1 VTGSGGSSG
10 ATGAGGRGG
19 STGAAGTTGA
29 AGRGGATGAAGAA
42 GRGGTTGAAGTMGG
56 AGAAGGGGAAGAG
69 SGPCDIYQAAGA
81 PCVAAH
87 STTRALYAAYGGPI
101 YQVRKGGSNTGTG
114 GTTKDI
120 MPLAPGGVVDSSAQD
135 AFCAGST
142 CTISIIYDQ
151 SSYKNHLKVAPVSAF
166 MPMGGLEAD
175 ATGGQTTLGGHKV
188 YGIYV
193 TGLSNYIANRR
204 ANVGYRIIKTTGVAT
219 GLQAESMYMVLDGKR
234 YGGACCFDYGN
245 AETTPTAGANMTM
258 EAIYWGT
265 DTYWGGPGDGK
276 GGPWICADFE
286 NGMYKGDSKGTIP
299 SNMSIKTWPYVTAM
313 LKGYAENR
321 FVLKGGSAQAGKL
334 QVEWDGKRPAGYE
347 TKMLEGSIILG
358 TGGDG
363 SPGCDGTF
371 WEGVM
376 TIGVPPDSAD
386 DAVQANIVA
395 AGYGR

>member
-1 VTGSGGSSG
+1 
-10 ATGAGGRGG
+10 
-19 STGAAGTTGA
+19 
-29 AGRGGATGAAGAA
+29 
-42 GRGGTTGAAGTMGG
+42 
-56 AGAAGGGGAAGAG
+56 
-69 SGPCDIYQAAGA
+69 
-81 PCVAAH
+81 
-87 STTRALYAAYGGPI
+87 
-101 YQVRKGGSNTGTG
+101 
-114 GTTKDI
+114 
-120 MPLAPGGVVDSSAQD
+120 MPLSPGGLADTSAQD
-135 AFCAGST
+135 AYCAGST

-151 SSYKNHLKVAPVSAF
+151 SSHKNHLVVAPVSAF
-166 MPMGGLEAD
+166 MPKGGLEAD
-175 ATGGQTTLGGHKV
+175 ATQGQTTLNGHRV

-193 TGLSNYIANRR
+193 TGLSNYIADRR
-204 ANVGYRIIKTTGVAT
+204 ANVGYRIIKTNGVAT
-219 GLQAESMYMVLDGKR
+219 GTQAESMYMVLDGKR
-234 YGGACCFDYGN
+234 FGGACCFDYGN

-258 EAIYWGT
+258 EAIYWGS
-265 DTYWGGPGDGK
+265 DTYWGGPGDGR

-286 NGMYKGDSKGTIP
+286 NGMYKGDTKSSVP
-299 SNMSIKTWPYVTAM
+299 SNMSIKTWPYVTAV

-321 FVLKGGSAQAGKL
+321 FVLKGANAQSGNL

-386 DAVQANIVA
+386 DAVQANIAA